1 MAAFLPDLH
10 NLLGL
15 AGVVAALAL
24 FLLLGAMTTAC
35 GTLPE
40 IQIVAGWGLT
50 CLVLTAWAVLTPATA
65 KIPLA
70 GLALV
75 ALLGLARPQWR
86 DRVGSLAGVGRL
98 LLLSLPMWLVLLPLR
113 PAEIDTWLNLLPNA
127 AYLYDHGMLPTDA
140 RPPSYS
146 FLPAAPYNT
155 QFVAY
160 IASVVSGSFADAAVA
175 LFNVA
180 LLCASGLLLAR
191 AIAGRGAALSWPVC
205 AMGLLLAIPLN
216 PGFVPRV
223 FFASYGEAPL
233 AVTTMFAV
241 WVAIDVVTDLAR
253 GTAWPRAT
261 TALALIMAALVNI
274 KQSGVGE
281 LLSVGLPLLAVMLIH
296 PRIPVRRGVVVVA
309 AALLPAL
316 LLALVWRVFVEQAFI
331 GGELKPLP
339 FAAWNFGLLP
349 TILAAMLRIAV
360 QKATLFVLIAA
371 ALAAAV
377 WQCRRDP
384 WSRRGLLFMTTAG
397 VVILFNGFLIVTY
410 VVHFPVGMA
419 ADAHSYFRYASQLS
433 LVVILALTVAARPFA
448 AYWLTTVPARARYAG
463 AAAIVLVLAIPPAI
477 AGMLRYDLGQPQ
489 PLLWDLGHRAAAEI
503 QPGDRLAL
511 LVPGDVYDSV
521 GSMLRGVILF
531 TEPRRPALE
540 IQTRT
545 QADPGTLEAVA
556 GVGYNLA
563 LISCSPVGLN
573 GVPPGEA
580 VLLRHA
586 ADGWR
591 LVQAWPYPPDIA
603 HWRFAALLARAPLC
617 AVQPSH

>member
-15 AGVVAALAL
+15 AGVAAALAL
-24 FLLLGAMTTAC
+24 FLLLGAMTTAA
-35 GTLPE
+35 GTFPE

-50 CLVLTAWAVLTPATA
+50 CLVLTAWTVLTPATA
-65 KIPLA
+65 KIPLT

-75 ALLGLARPQWR
+75 ALLGLARKRWR
-86 DRVGSLAGVGRL
+86 DRIGSLAGVGRL

-140 RPPSYS
+140 RPPSHS

-160 IASVVSGSFADAAVA
+160 IASVVSGSFADAAMA

-191 AIAGRGAALSWPVC
+191 VTAGRGAALSWPAC

-223 FFASYGEAPL
+223 FFASYGEATL
-233 AVTTMFAV
+233 AVATMFAV
-241 WVAIDVVTDLAR
+241 WIAIDVVADLAR
-253 GTAWPRAT
+253 GTVWPRAT
-261 TALALIMAALVNI
+261 TALALILAALVNI

-281 LLSVGLPLLAVMLIH
+281 LLSVGLPLLAVALVH
-296 PRIPVRRGVVVVA
+296 PRIPVRRGLVVGA

-316 LLALVWRVFVEQAFI
+316 LLALAWRVFVEQAFV

-339 FAAWNFGLLP
+339 FAAWNFSLLP
-349 TILAAMLRIAV
+349 TILGAMLRIAV

-371 ALAAAV
+371 ALGVAV

-384 WSRRGLLFMTTAG
+384 WSRRGLLFMLTAG
-397 VVILFNGFLIVTY
+397 VVVLFNGFLVVTY
-410 VVHFPVGMA
+410 VVHFPAGMA

-448 AYWLTTVPARARYAG
+448 AYWLTKVPARARYAG

-503 QPGDRLAL
+503 HPGDRLAL

-531 TEPRRPALE
+531 TAPRRPSLD
-540 IQTRT
+540 IQTGT
-545 QADPGTLEAVA
+545 EADPGTLEAAASA
-556 GVGYNLA
+556 GYTLA
-563 LISCSPVGLN
+563 LISCTPAGLD
-573 GVPPGEA
+573 GVPPGVA
-580 VLLRHA
+580 ALLRHVG
-586 ADGWR
+586 DGWR
-591 LVQAWPYPPDIA
+591 LVQAWPYPADIA

-617 AVQPSH
+617 AVQPPH

>member
-15 AGVVAALAL
+15 AGVAAALAL
-24 FLLLGAMTTAC
+24 FLLLGAMTTAR

-50 CLVLTAWAVLTPATA
+50 CLVLTAWTVLTPATA
-65 KIPLA
+65 KIPLTA
-70 GLALV
+70 LALV
-75 ALLGLARPQWR
+75 ALLGLARPRWR
-86 DRVGSLAGVGRL
+86 DRIGSLAGVGRL

-160 IASVVSGSFADAAVA
+160 IASVVSGSFADAAMA

-191 AIAGRGAALSWPVC
+191 AIAGRGAALSWSAC

-241 WVAIDVVTDLAR
+241 WVAVDVVSDLSR
-253 GTAWPRAT
+253 GTLWPRAT
-261 TALALIMAALVNI
+261 TALALILAALVNI

-281 LLSVGLPLLAVMLIH
+281 LLSAGLPLLAVTLLH
-296 PRIPVRRGVVVVA
+296 PRIPVRRGVPVVVA
-309 AALLPAL
+309 AVLPAL
-316 LLALVWRVFVEQAFI
+316 LLALVWRVFVEQAFVV
-331 GGELKPLP
+331 GELKPLP

-349 TILAAMLRIAV
+349 TILGAMLRIAV

-371 ALAAAV
+371 ALVAAV

-384 WSRRGLLFMTTAG
+384 WSRRGLLFMLTAG
-397 VVILFNGFLIVTY
+397 VVVLFNGFLVATY
-410 VVHFPVGMA
+410 VVHFPTGMA

-433 LVVILALTVAARPFA
+433 LVVLLALTVAARPFA
-448 AYWLTTVPARARYAG
+448 SYWLTKVPARARYAG
-463 AAAIVLVLAIPPAI
+463 AGAIVLVLAIPPAI
-477 AGMLRYDLGQPQ
+477 AGVLRYDLEQPQ

-503 QPGDRLAL
+503 RPGDRLAL

-531 TEPRRPALE
+531 TAPRRLSLDIE
-540 IQTRT
+540 TRT
-545 QADPGTLEAVA
+545 EADPGTLEAVA
-556 GVGYNLA
+556 GAGYTLA
-563 LISCSPVGLN
+563 LVSCTPVGLN

-591 LVQAWPYPPDIA
+591 LVQAWPYPAGIA

-617 AVQPSH
+617 AMQPSH

>member
-15 AGVVAALAL
+15 AGVAAALAL
-24 FLLLGAMTTAC
+24 FLLLGAMTTARD
-35 GTLPE
+35 TLPE

-50 CLVLTAWAVLTPATA
+50 CLVLTAWTVLTPATA

-75 ALLGLARPQWR
+75 ALLALARPRWR
-86 DRVGSLAGVGRL
+86 DRIGPLAGIGRL

-160 IASVVSGSFADAAVA
+160 IASVVSGSFADAAMA

-180 LLCASGLLLAR
+180 LLCASGVLLAR
-191 AIAGRGAALSWPVC
+191 AIAGRGAGLSWPAC

-233 AVTTMFAV
+233 AVTTMFAI
-241 WVAIDVVTDLAR
+241 WVAVDVVADLAR

-281 LLSVGLPLLAVMLIH
+281 LLSVGLPLLAVVLVH

-316 LLALVWRVFVEQAFI
+316 LLALMWRIFVEQAFV

-349 TILAAMLRIAV
+349 TILGTMLRVAV

-384 WSRRGLLFMTTAG
+384 WCRRGLLFMLTAG
-397 VVILFNGFLIVTY
+397 VVVLFNGFLVVTY
-410 VVHFPVGMA
+410 VVHFPAGMA

-489 PLLWDLGHRAAAEI
+489 PLLWDLGHQAAAEI

-531 TEPRRPALE
+531 TAPGRPSLD

-545 QADPGTLEAVA
+545 EADAGTLEAVA
-556 GVGYNLA
+556 NAGYTLA
-563 LISCSPVGLN
+563 LISCSPIGLN

-591 LVQAWPYPPDIA
+591 LVQAWPYPADIA

-617 AVQPSH
+617 AVHSPH